1 MEQSGWLY
9 SHSVTESFRIIPP
22 LPFSSSYGFLF
33 LKIVLFYLSFLL
45 SFSIIESLYILYN
58 HFYLFLFTFFFI
70 TLFYL
75 FYYFNSTFFYYFNST
90 FFYLIWQPPT
100 FPYRL
105 QHSII
110 GRLSLHFRVRDVY
123 VCFP

>member
-9 SHSVTESFRIIPP
+9 SHSVTESFRIVPP

-58 HFYLFLFTFFFI
+58 HFYLFLFFYLLSFLLLYSIFFI
-70 TLFYL
+70 TLILL
-75 FYYFNSTFFYYFNST
+75 FFITLILPFF
-90 FFYLIWQPPT
+90 I
-100 FPYRL
+100 
-105 QHSII
+105 
-110 GRLSLHFRVRDVY
+110 
-123 VCFP
+123 

>member
-22 LPFSSSYGFLF
+22 LPFLSSYGFLF

-58 HFYLFLFTFFFI
+58 HFYLFLFFSLLSFLLLYSIFFI
-70 TLFYL
+70 TLIL
-75 FYYFNSTFFYYFNST
+75 L
-90 FFYLIWQPPT
+90 FYLIWQPPT

-110 GRLSLHFRVRDVY
+110 GRLSLNFRVRDVY
-123 VCFP
+123 ACFP